1 MASTSLTL
9 ITMADNQRSEIVS
22 DDSELL
28 ILVDDEDRELGHLN
42 KAACH
47 NDSGILHRAF
57 SLFIFNSDGELLL
70 QQRAPEKRLWGGYWS
85 NSCCSHPRKNETMAE
100 AVTRRCEQ
108 ELGFSTD
115 LNFVY
120 KFKYQA
126 EFANLGSEHELCSVY
141 IGQFHGHPEVNS
153 NEVSAWRWVQPDLL
167 DRELADSTKLF
178 TPWLK
183 LEWQRLNKDFP
194 NLFIAPK

>member
-1 MASTSLTL
+1 
-9 ITMADNQRSEIVS
+9 MADNQRSEIVS

-100 AVTRRCEQ
+100 AVMRRCQQ
-108 ELGFSTD
+108 ELGFSTE
-115 LNFVY
+115 LSFVY
-120 KFKYQA
+120 KFKYHA

-141 IGQFHGHPEVNS
+141 IGQFNGEPQVNTT
-153 NEVSAWRWVQPDLL
+153 EVSAWRWISPEHLN
-167 DRELADSTKLF
+167 RELKDPTKLF
-178 TPWLK
+178 TPWLQ
-183 LEWQRLNKDFP
+183 LEWQRLNQEFSK
-194 NLFIAPK
+194 LFIKAE